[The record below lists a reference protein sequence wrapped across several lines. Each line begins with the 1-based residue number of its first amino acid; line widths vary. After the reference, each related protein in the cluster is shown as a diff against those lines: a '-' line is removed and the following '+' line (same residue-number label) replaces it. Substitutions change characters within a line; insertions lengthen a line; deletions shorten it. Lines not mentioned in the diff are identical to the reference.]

1 MADGNLRGILLVL
14 YSMAIFAVEDALMKY
29 LSTAM
34 PVGQL
39 LLIIGLGG
47 MAVFA
52 LAAGRRGRAGL
63 WAALGNPPVLWR
75 SLAEAVSAL
84 TFVTAL
90 SLIPLSTVAA
100 VFQATPLAV
109 TAGAALF
116 LGETVGWRRWT
127 AVGVGFAGVLMI
139 IRPGL
144 DGFRP
149 EAGLVLVTVFAIAL
163 RDLVTRAVPKALSS
177 QVVSFHGFLGVVV
190 AGLILIAAGQRPA
203 MPDGAGM
210 ALLVLTLFCATTGYL
225 AIVASMRLAE
235 ASALMPFRYARLI
248 FSLAIGV
255 LFFAERPDL
264 LTLAGAAL
272 IVAAAFYTYLR
283 ERARKQVALVA

>member
-1 MADGNLRGILLVL
+1 MSDGNLRGILLVL
-14 YSMAIFAVEDALMKY
+14 YSMAIFAVEDALMKH
-29 LSTAM
+29 LSAAM

-39 LLIIGLGG
+39 LIIIGLGG
-47 MAVFA
+47 MAAFAA
-52 LAAGRRGRAGL
+52 LAGPHGRRGL
-63 WAALGNPPVLWR
+63 WAALRNRPVFWR
-75 SLAEAVSAL
+75 TAAEAVSAI

-127 AVGVGFAGVLMI
+127 AVAVGFAGVLMI

-144 DGFRP
+144 EGFRP
-149 EAGLVLVTVFAIAL
+149 EAGLVLITVFSIAL
-163 RDLVTRAVPKALSS
+163 RDLVTRAIPASLSS
-177 QVVSFHGFLGVVV
+177 AVVSFHGFLGVVV
-190 AGLILIAAGQRPA
+190 AGLVLIAAGQRPA
-203 MPDGAGM
+203 MPDGSGM

-225 AIVASMRLAE
+225 AIVASMRAAE

-255 LFFAERPDL
+255 LFFAERPDG
-264 LTLAGAAL
+264 LTLCGAAL
-272 IVAAAFYTYLR
+272 ILAAAFYTYLR
-283 ERARKQVALVA
+283 ERARKQVAAAA

>member
-14 YSMAIFAVEDALMKY
+14 YSMAIFAVEDALMKH

-116 LGETVGWRRWT
+116 LGETVARSGTKRT
-127 AVGVGFAGVLMI
+127 
-139 IRPGL
+139 RPATRG
-144 DGFRP
+144 
-149 EAGLVLVTVFAIAL
+149 AHAL
-163 RDLVTRAVPKALSS
+163 RDR
-177 QVVSFHGFLGVVV
+177 LGNFES
-190 AGLILIAAGQRPA
+190 GG
-203 MPDGAGM
+203 
-210 ALLVLTLFCATTGYL
+210 
-225 AIVASMRLAE
+225 E
-235 ASALMPFRYARLI
+235 
-248 FSLAIGV
+248 
-255 LFFAERPDL
+255 
-264 LTLAGAAL
+264 
-272 IVAAAFYTYLR
+272 
-283 ERARKQVALVA
+283 